1 MGVGPSGGRGFIVL
15 EPKIKRGS
23 NRGVV
28 DTSFSDD
35 IDIGEGINIRDAK
48 VERIKGTDPEGV
60 KVVVGFNKFVI
71 EWLEFPIVL
80 P

>member
-1 MGVGPSGGRGFIVL
+1 MGVGPSGGRGFIFL
-15 EPKIKRGS
+15 EPKIKRSS

-35 IDIGEGINIRDAK
+35 INMGEGINIRDAK

-60 KVVVGFNKFVI
+60 KAEVGFNKFVI